1 MNHHLASSIHTSRS
15 GRIPRRVGKAFLTL
29 PIIVLACASCQ
40 DQGGAGMV
48 DTEPLGLG
56 LGLRVI
62 GYSIVAAAVLG
73 VLSKLVVKP

>member
-1 MNHHLASSIHTSRS
+1 MNYHLASIHTTCPGS
-15 GRIPRRVGKAFLTL
+15 IPRRVSKALLTL
-29 PIIVLACASCQ
+29 SLLTCVLACSSCQ
-40 DQGGAGMV
+40 DQVGTGMI
-48 DTEPLGLG
+48 DTEPLG